1 VSGVD
6 CPQWCTTTGFEH
18 SAHEGVLLEASGVG
32 VTVVG
37 SDTQPTVSVWDQTGI
52 LAGAPGARHVRLG
65 ADEARLLARVLS
77 ALPPEDLIRFAAAL
91 AKGAEIVQDATA
103 GRDDR

>member
-1 VSGVD
+1 
-6 CPQWCTTTGFEH
+6 
-18 SAHEGVLLEASGVG
+18 
-32 VTVVG
+32 
-37 SDTQPTVSVWDQTGI
+37 VSVWDQTGI

-65 ADEARLLARVLS
+65 ADEARLFARVLS

-103 GRDDR
+103 HTTDKEAGGAQ